1 VDFTDPGTIATVVEP
16 YPFWR
21 IKRGA
26 LGLPGMATP
35 WHSAMPAWEDELEDD
50 EIWRIIM
57 AEYAIAG
64 REPRVPE
71 GTER

>member
-1 VDFTDPGTIATVVEP
+1 
-16 YPFWR
+16 
-21 IKRGA
+21 
-26 LGLPGMATP
+26 
-35 WHSAMPAWEDELEDD
+35 MPPWEDELEDD
-50 EIWRIIM
+50 EIWRIIL